1 MVCELLS
8 EERGHKVL
16 FTPPCHSDFQPIEL
30 LWAKLKGNIGRKYDS
45 NTTMA
50 VLKQQL
56 DEEFEASYGWNE
68 SIEGM
73 IHKSTAIAK
82 SFYQMILQE
91 EDDPDDAP
99 SRIDSDSDGSESD
112 EESDAVVAL

>member
-1 MVCELLS
+1 
-8 EERGHKVL
+8 
-16 FTPPCHSDFQPIEL
+16 
-30 LWAKLKGNIGRKYDS
+30 
-45 NTTMA
+45 MA

-91 EDDPDDAP
+91 EDDPDNAP
-99 SRIDSDSDGSESD
+99 SCIDSNSDGSESD
-112 EESDAVVAL
+112 EKSDALVAL